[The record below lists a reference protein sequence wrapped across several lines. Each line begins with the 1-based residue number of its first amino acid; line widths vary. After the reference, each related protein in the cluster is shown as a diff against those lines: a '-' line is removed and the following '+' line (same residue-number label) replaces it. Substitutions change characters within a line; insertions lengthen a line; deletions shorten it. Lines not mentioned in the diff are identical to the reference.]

1 MEKGQLIVKVLSESY
16 FLEGKIPI
24 QIRDSRFS
32 LVKEIHGGDSLK
44 VDPGL
49 YQISSVLQ
57 NGQDYKQIVQVPES
71 GKIEITLNASQKD
84 TQKTSDISGLDPA
97 ETIVFKPLPKIKPL
111 KQIVTKQLFKNV
123 GYFPSTG
130 WGTMGTGHESIVI
143 KHPQPVLEGA
153 RGAKVQSSK
162 DGRWVFEPDKDI
174 NAVPRAQFKIGRE
187 FMDISLPIYPK
198 FATELNICEVH
209 VQPSPTGFKIR
220 AWISPKRTVAS
231 TLQRLLTSGYLLKA
245 AEIASEATELLQYKY
260 DDPTG
265 AALGAL
271 LLHKADR
278 LMERQDWVKNL
289 ANGFKWLPDGKIL
302 LAILL
307 SRDENKLDQAMDL
320 AVEACSSPVL
330 FTESYSLLVN
340 LLREW
345 QSKAGINNQQNESLK
360 NKLAKALSS
369 VAQISPYIDWEA
381 TTLTNSLPKGGISCW
396 K

>member
-1 MEKGQLIVKVLSESY
+1 MEKGQLIVNVLSESY

-24 QIRDSRFS
+24 EIRDSRLN
-32 LVKEIHGGDSLK
+32 LVKELRGGESLE

-57 NGQDYKQIVQVPES
+57 DGQDYSRIVQVPES
-71 GKIEITLNASQKD
+71 GKIEITLNASLKT
-84 TQKTSDISGLDPA
+84 TQESSNISGPDPA
-97 ETIVFKPLPKIKPL
+97 ETIVFKPLPEIEPF
-111 KQIVTKQLFKNV
+111 KQIFTKQLIKNV

-130 WGTMGTGHESIVI
+130 RGTMDIGHDSIVI

-153 RGAKVQSSK
+153 RGAKVQSSEG
-162 DGRWVFEPDKDI
+162 GRWVFESDGDI
-174 NAVPRAQFKIGRE
+174 NAVPRAQFKIGHK

-198 FATELNICEVH
+198 FSTELNICEVH
-209 VQPSPTGFKIR
+209 VQPSPPGFKIR
-220 AWISPKRTVAS
+220 AWISPKRKVAS
-231 TLQRLLTSGYLLKA
+231 TLQHLLTSGYLLKA

-278 LMERQDWVKNL
+278 LMERQSWVKNL
-289 ANGFKWLPDGKIL
+289 ANNFKWLPDGKIL

-307 SRDENKLDQAMDL
+307 SRDENKLDQAMEL
-320 AVEACSSPVL
+320 AVESCSSPVL

-345 QSKAGINNQQNESLK
+345 QSKAEINIQQSLK

-369 VAQISPYIDWEA
+369 VAEISPYVDWEA
-381 TTLTNSLPKGGISCW
+381 TTLTNSLPEGGISCW